1 MKWPVYILLIATLT
15 YIGETIQLPFHLLE
29 QQQAAAASTTCHM
42 EKGQQCPYEHEH
54 SKNTSAHECKGCCNP
69 TANCTNCPLC
79 YTAEVTASY
88 TSAGV
93 SPTVKQHYPE
103 IPGQPLT
110 DYAASTW
117 KPPNA

>member
-1 MKWPVYILLIATLT
+1 MKWHVHILLMTALT

-29 QQQAAAASTTCHM
+29 QQQAATASTTCHM
-42 EKGQQCPYEHEH
+42 KGQQCPYEHEH
-54 SKNTSAHECKGCCNP
+54 SGKPSAHDGKGCCNP

-79 YTAEVTASY
+79 YTAEVTATY
-88 TSAGV
+88 TSAGL
-93 SPTVKQHYPE
+93 SATVRHPYRE